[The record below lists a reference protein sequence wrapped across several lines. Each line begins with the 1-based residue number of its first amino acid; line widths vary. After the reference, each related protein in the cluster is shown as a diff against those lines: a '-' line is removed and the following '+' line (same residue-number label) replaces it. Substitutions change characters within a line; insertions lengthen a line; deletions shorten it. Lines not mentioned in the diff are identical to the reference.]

1 MKFESAY
8 IKRLVDAHMKD
19 QLDEAGRQA
28 LQQWLGQ
35 SPDNQAWFDT
45 LTSEA
50 GLAEAIRLYNSY
62 DTDAMLQKLNGDGDV
77 KHEAPPVVH
86 LYKSRRKTKWYF
98 MAASLVLLV
107 VLGGVYVYFSRPGKQ
122 TVAGVIPDKSGRFKN
137 DVPAPDRSHATLVL
151 GDGTSIVLDSA
162 SDGRLVQQGNTN
174 VVKNNSRLVYETGS
188 GAGAQPAALA
198 YNTVSTPRGG
208 QYQIVLPDGTK
219 VWLDA
224 ASSLRFPTAFTGAER
239 KVFVTG
245 QVYFEVAT
253 NKAKPFIVSL
263 PSIGQREAQSG
274 EIEVLGTNFN
284 INAYNDEANIKTTLL
299 EGSIR
304 LVAVTLSSA
313 RPEPAEGSKG
323 PSTINQQPSTLLSP
337 HQQAIL
343 SPLGRVSVAPDP
355 DIEATMAWK
364 NGQFRFNGDAPLEVI
379 MAQVARWY
387 DVEVVFKNK
396 VSYPFVAT
404 INRNLPLSEL
414 LKLLEM
420 TGLVRFEIEGKKVT
434 VMKGM

>member
-8 IKRLVDAHMKD
+8 IKRLVDAYMKD
-19 QLDEAGRQA
+19 QLDEAGAQA
-28 LQQWLGQ
+28 LQQWLRQ
-35 SPDNQAWFDT
+35 SADNRVWFDNI
-45 LTSEA
+45 TSEA
-50 GLAEAIRLYNSY
+50 GLAKAIRLYNSY
-62 DTDAMLQKLNGDGDV
+62 DTEAMLQKLKLDGNGDA

-86 LYKSRRKTKWYF
+86 LYKSRRRWYL
-98 MAASLVLLV
+98 MAASIVLLV
-107 VLGGVYVYFSRPGKQ
+107 AVSGVYVYFRSGKRLI
-122 TVAGVIPDKSGRFKN
+122 AGVIPDQTGRFKN
-137 DVPAPDRSHATLVL
+137 DVAPPDGYHATLVL
-151 GDGTSIVLDSA
+151 GDGTAIVLDSA
-162 SDGRLVQQGNTN
+162 ADGKLVQQGNTN
-174 VVKNNSRLVYETGS
+174 VVKKNSQLVYEGS
-188 GAGAQPAALA
+188 NARPAAVA

-245 QVYFEVAT
+245 QVYFEVAA
-253 NKAKPFIVSL
+253 KKEKPFKVSL
-263 PSIGQREAQSG
+263 PSVGKGGGESG
-274 EIEVLGTNFN
+274 EIEVLGTQFN
-284 INAYNDEANIKTTLL
+284 INAYSDEANIKTTLL

-304 LVAVTLSSA
+304 LLAAGSPPSTGALSL
-313 RPEPAEGSKG
+313 SKDQ
-323 PSTINQQPSTLLSP
+323 PSTILSP
-337 HQQAIL
+337 GQQAML
-343 SPLGRVSVAPDP
+343 AASGRIKVAADA

-364 NGQFRFNGDAPLEVI
+364 NGQFRFNGDAPLEAI

-387 DVEVVFKNK
+387 DVEVVFKDK

-420 TGLVRFEIEGKKVT
+420 TKLVRFDIQGKTVT
-434 VMKGM
+434 VMKGE